1 MKADEGS
8 TLPLIIGLSAL
19 LISMVLVTAEAQSL
33 VLVKARALSEA
44 RLAAL
49 YIAKQT
55 AGFAPVRGLDYS
67 QAALSVLGP
76 ILSVRV
82 ASRDGKTFD
91 AEVCQKWESPF
102 GLHPA
107 VAICDQ
113 AKARAIS

>member
-1 MKADEGS
+1 M
-8 TLPLIIGLSAL
+8 IIGLSAL

-55 AGFAPVRGLDYS
+55 AGFAPVLGLDYS

-82 ASRDGKTFD
+82 ASLDGKTFD
-91 AEVCQKWESPF
+91 ATVCENWASPF

-107 VAICDQ
+107 VAICDR
-113 AKARAIS
+113 ARARAIS